1 MRILRSLLILS
12 LLFAAACSDDDPPK
26 SEPDLCED
34 VTCDGTDVCDPAT
47 GECAPCEGP
56 ECTEDLCAD
65 VECDRGV
72 CDIETGECANA
83 SVCTIENQATE
94 CLDGFECYGQECVDE
109 ATYCQDLECNR
120 GVCSLSARACVDSP
134 ACSSDME
141 CLEGNFC
148 VEGSCT
154 VNQCDV
160 DMVDCPR
167 GVCDGLTGEC
177 VNPDS
182 CSTQDDCLDG
192 NYCNAG
198 VCETVEVACDE
209 CTGNQN
215 CDYDGAQAVTCSE
228 NDAGCSS
235 ALDCTGDRVCRDREC
250 TDAPACEADAFEPNN
265 TDAEATDYFV
275 ADKSNGEIAA
285 TLCDADVDVF
295 TFDTLDDTD
304 FTGELF
310 VRAGVFSEDIGLG
323 EVKIELLSPNGT
335 SVGEAT
341 STNGVAQLTYNIG
354 AINQGVYTI
363 MVSGEG
369 LATPGVRYG
378 LYADLLDGAVVQAC
392 ANAPAIAASQTGTTI
407 SGASIPLA
415 PSCVSD
421 AQTAEDIYLLDLPE
435 ARAVSMVLTPDE
447 NADLTLSLRSACV
460 IDGSETEC
468 LNTGA
473 VGAEETFAQVLLP
486 GRYYVV
492 VHAANA
498 ASGGSYTLTYESQ
511 VPICTPA
518 DNACDPADENKALV
532 CNQLGTALE
541 EINCS
546 LGCDQATGT
555 CVPNGDTCQEAFVV
569 TESTLF
575 TDIPLSDLTNT
586 FSVSDEACTGYEQS
600 DGPEAFYQ
608 IQSAAGDIVTVTMDA
623 SFDASLY
630 VLTECG
636 NISSCIAGS
645 DDGNPETVSFVS
657 DGNPVFVGADAY
669 SSFASGSFDLDIQI
683 VSPTCTPNEI
693 GTCASGQIP
702 TCNSLGIQEY
712 HDCSSLACDGDE
724 CATPNGDT
732 CFEVIPV
739 PTGGGTFSFV
749 SDDLT
754 NTNSANC
761 SGTTATGVD
770 ARLEIAG
777 AIGEIV
783 TVTMTP
789 SGSGNAIVYALD
801 SCSDTA
807 NCLAGANNSTT
818 GPETL
823 QFVLTSTDPVVVVAD
838 FSTSTDSDFTVDISV
853 QAPECA
859 PDTFISCD
867 TGVITS
873 CNSLGLEETHTCSSG
888 ICNGEVCENPN
899 GEVCPEA
906 IVVEQSTSFA
916 AVPVASTNSSSL
928 SSSGCTGYS
937 SAGPDRIY
945 EVRGSSGDVLQ
956 VRMTP
961 SANDAALYILTSCGD
976 GGSCV
981 DGSDNVGTVAEEVT
995 YTFTSDDPVYV
1006 YADYFT
1012 TSPSGTYDLEILVG
1026 QPDCTPGDPDTCDT
1040 NGTDLLSCSSVGLTS
1055 RETCTYGCQNALCNL
1070 GPNDVCAGAVG
1081 LQNGGS
1087 FTGRI
1092 EEFSNQYQLTS
1103 GSCSAVTSG
1112 GRDATFVIQGNPGDR
1127 LRAELDTAFD
1137 SVMYFVEDCAAIGT
1151 SCVAGADILGSSGTL
1166 SGVFPSSGQLFVIVD
1181 VFGSTPN
1188 DDAGEFTLTT
1198 HVDPQVSCT
1207 PGEFAGCNNGAI
1219 ETCDSTGSFL
1229 DRQLCSSGQCDGSG
1243 TSCDQP
1249 NGDACYEA
1257 IVVPSGGGT
1266 YTQSVQDLTGQ
1277 FTASSTCAGTT
1288 ASGPDSVFQIQGN
1301 VGEVV
1306 TVTMTPTGSGNA
1318 LIYTLEDCD
1327 DVSSCGPFT
1336 NGTTT
1341 GVERLRFVLD
1351 STDPLFVVT
1360 DFASSTAGANS
1371 DFTVEIDVQVPSCTP
1386 GAQLGCSAGTV
1397 QYCDVFGLVEE
1408 YTCSSGA
1415 CNGSICDQ
1423 PNGDFCPEAIE
1434 AGTGGVFTGTID
1446 DYTNQVRLV
1455 SGSSTTCTAR
1465 GTYGRDAIY
1474 RVTGNPG
1481 DRIFAEADSTE
1492 DLVLYAVTDCAQTGN
1507 TCLEDSDSGNPE
1519 DITFIMPDEG
1529 YVFVVVDVWETS
1541 PADENEGTGTYT
1553 LTIETEPFTGCPD
1566 GQILGCNAGDVE
1578 YCDAGFQIPQT
1589 CSSGTCSATGCDG
1602 ATGDVC
1608 HEMINVSGSASFNMT
1623 ASTLTSN
1630 NSANCSGTS
1639 AFGPDAYFRV
1649 TGQPGEVVT
1658 VDMVASTVGNPIIYA
1673 LETCNDSSTC
1683 LAGSNASTGL
1693 TERLQLVMPNEGFV
1707 TIVTDFSSS
1716 SDFSDFSV
1724 DIQIQ
1729 SPSCTPNTLDS
1740 CDNTNGDLLLCDN
1753 FGLPGVYTCSS
1764 GQCNQDLTCVDP
1776 NGESCPEP
1784 FVVTQSTSFTAVPV
1798 PTTNSLSLNSSQCTS
1813 YTSNG
1818 TDHVYAIQGTAGDV
1832 LQVVMSATDS
1842 DPSLYVLETCGD
1854 AASCEDGSDNLSG
1867 DEEISYVFPADGTVY
1882 VYADFFDSSA
1892 GGTYDLTINLG
1903 TPNCTPG
1910 DAPFCDQDDLVTCNS
1925 LGFTETNACNFGCA
1939 MGACNPATNNT
1950 CTTALDISNG
1960 QPFTDDISNYTD
1972 DHQLVGNASCD
1983 ATSTEG
1989 RDATFFVSGNPQD
2002 VVTITVDAAFD
2013 AVIWAVE
2020 DCSDFTNTCLVEADI
2035 TVSGVETFTTTIPA
2049 SGTMTVI
2056 VDVWGFD
2063 DDNAGEFT
2071 IDAVITP
2078 PAP

>member
-26 SEPDLCED
+26 GEPDLCED
-34 VTCDGTDVCDPAT
+34 VTCDGTDVCDAAT
-47 GECAPCEGP
+47 GECVPCVGDDCEV
-56 ECTEDLCAD
+56 DLCAD

-134 ACSSDME
+134 TCSSDME

-154 VNQCDV
+154 LNQCDV

-228 NDAGCSS
+228 NEAGCSS

-275 ADKSNGEIAA
+275 ADKTNGEIAA
-285 TLCDADVDVF
+285 TLCDADVDVY
-295 TFDTLDDTD
+295 TFDTLDDND
-304 FTGELF
+304 FTGDLF

-323 EVKIELLSPNGT
+323 EVKIELLGPNGT

-378 LYADLLDGAVVQAC
+378 LYADLLDGAVVEAC

-407 SGASIPLA
+407 SGAAIPLA

-447 NADLTLSLRSACV
+447 NADLTLSLRSACE

-468 LNTGA
+468 LNAGA
-473 VGAEETFAQVLLP
+473 VGAEENFAQVLLP

-518 DNACDPADENKALV
+518 DNACDPADQNKALV

-541 EINCS
+541 EVNCS

-569 TESTLF
+569 TESTTF
-575 TDIPLSDLTNT
+575 TDIPLADLTNT
-586 FSVSDEACTGYEQS
+586 FSVTGTACTGWGQS
-600 DGPEAFYQ
+600 SGPEAFYQ
-608 IQSAAGDIVTVTMDA
+608 IQSSAGDIITVTMDA

-630 VLTECG
+630 VLAECG
-636 NISSCIAGS
+636 NISSCIEGS
-645 DDGNPETVSFVS
+645 DGGNPESVSFVS
-657 DGNPVFVGADAY
+657 DGSPVFVGADAY
-669 SSFASGSFDLDIQI
+669 SASASGTFDLDIQI
-683 VSPTCTPNEI
+683 DSPTCTPNEV
-693 GTCASGQIP
+693 GTCVAGQIP

-712 HDCSSLACDGDE
+712 YDCSSLACDGDV

-732 CFEVIPV
+732 CFEVLPV

-749 SDDLT
+749 ADDLT

-789 SGSGNAIVYALD
+789 SGSGNPIVYALD
-801 SCSDTA
+801 ACSDSAT
-807 NCLAGANNSTT
+807 CLAGANNSNT

-823 QFVLTSTDPVVVVAD
+823 QFALSSTDPVIVVAD
-838 FSTSTDSDFTVDISV
+838 FSGSTDSDFTVDISV
-853 QAPECA
+853 QAPECT

-873 CNSLGLEETHTCSSG
+873 CNSLGLEEAYTCSSG
-888 ICNGEVCENPN
+888 ICNGAVCENPN
-899 GEVCPEA
+899 GEVCAEA
-906 IVVEQSTSFA
+906 IVVEQSTTFTGLS
-916 AVPVASTNSSSL
+916 VPSTNSL
-928 SSSGCTGYS
+928 NFSGCGVGS
-937 SAGPDRIY
+937 SAGPDRVY
-945 EVRGSSGDVLQ
+945 EVRGLAGQVLQ
-956 VRMTP
+956 ASMNSSSDGVI
-961 SANDAALYILTSCGD
+961 YILESCGERASCLD
-976 GGSCV
+976 GDDSGNPEV
-981 DGSDNVGTVAEEVT
+981 VTHTFTTDGSV
-995 YTFTSDDPVYV
+995 FL
-1006 YADYFT
+1006 YADYW
-1012 TSPSGTYDLEILVG
+1012 TSTPTNGYDLEILLGV
-1026 QPDCTPGDPDTCDT
+1026 PDCTVGDPDVCDSTGQAIETC
-1040 NGTDLLSCSSVGLTS
+1040 TDVGLTS
-1055 RETCTYGCQNALCNL
+1055 TTPCTYGCQNAVCNF
-1070 GPNDVCAGAVG
+1070 GPNDVCAGAVA
-1081 LQNGGS
+1081 LQDGGS
-1087 FTGRI
+1087 VTGRI
-1092 EEFSNQYQLTS
+1092 EDFSNQYQLTS

-1127 LRAELDTAFD
+1127 LRAELSAEFD
-1137 SVMYFVEDCAAIGT
+1137 SVMYLVEDCAAIGT
-1151 SCVAGADILGSSGTL
+1151 SCVAGVDIIGPRGTL
-1166 SGVFPSSGQLFVIVD
+1166 NGLFPSSGQLFVIVD
-1181 VFGSTPN
+1181 VWGSTPN
-1188 DDAGEFTLTT
+1188 DDNGEFTLTT
-1198 HVDPQVSCT
+1198 YVDPQVTCT

-1219 ETCDSTGSFL
+1219 ESCDTTGSFI
-1229 DRQLCSSGQCDGSG
+1229 DRALCSSGQCNGAGDG
-1243 TSCDQP
+1243 CDQP

-1257 IVVPSGGGT
+1257 IVVPVGGGT
-1266 YTQSVQDLTGQ
+1266 YSQSVDDLTGQ
-1277 FTASSTCAGTT
+1277 FTGSATCAGTT

-1301 VGEVV
+1301 VGEIV

-1318 LIYTLEDCD
+1318 LIYTLEDCN
-1327 DVSSCGPFT
+1327 DVSSCGPFA
-1336 NGTTT
+1336 NRATT
-1341 GVERLRFVLD
+1341 GAERLRFVLET
-1351 STDPLFVVT
+1351 SDPLFVVT

-1371 DFTVEIDVQVPSCTP
+1371 DFTVEVDIQLPSCTP
-1386 GAQLGCSAGTV
+1386 GTQLGCSAGTV
-1397 QYCDVFGLVEE
+1397 QFCDAFGLVEE
-1408 YTCSSGA
+1408 YTCSSGT
-1415 CNGSICDQ
+1415 CNGNLCDL

-1434 AGTGGVFTGTID
+1434 AGTGGTFTGTITD
-1446 DYTNQVRLV
+1446 FTNQVRLV
-1455 SGSSTTCTAR
+1455 SGSSTACVSRSTL
-1465 GTYGRDAIY
+1465 GRDAIY

-1481 DRIFAEADSTE
+1481 DRIIAELDATFDA
-1492 DLVLYAVTDCAQTGN
+1492 VLYAVTDCAQTGN
-1507 TCLEDSDSGNPE
+1507 TCLEDSDNGGSGVAE
-1519 DITFIMPDEG
+1519 DITFVIPPEG
-1529 YVFVVVDVWETS
+1529 YAFIVADVFSST
-1541 PADENEGTGTYT
+1541 NNTGTGTYT
-1553 LTIETEPFTGCPD
+1553 LTIDTQAFTGCVD
-1566 GQILGCNAGDVE
+1566 GQILGCNAGDVD
-1578 YCDAGFQIPQT
+1578 YCDAGYQITQT
-1589 CSSGTCSATGCDG
+1589 CSSGSCSPTGCDSPS
-1602 ATGDVC
+1602 GDVC
-1608 HEMINVSGSASFNMT
+1608 HELINVSGSASFNMT
-1623 ASTLTSN
+1623 ASALTNSN
-1630 NSANCSGTS
+1630 STNCSGTS
-1639 AFGPDAYFRV
+1639 ASGPDARFRV

-1658 VDMVASTVGNPIIYA
+1658 VDMVASTTGNPIIYA

-1683 LAGSNASTGL
+1683 LAGSNASSGL
-1693 TERLQLVMPNEGFV
+1693 TERLQLVMPDAGFV
-1707 TIVTDFSSS
+1707 TIVTDFLSSTA
-1716 SDFSDFSV
+1716 SDFGV

-1729 SPSCTPNTLDS
+1729 TPSCAPNTLDS
-1740 CDNTNGDLLLCDN
+1740 CDNTNGDILLCDS

-1776 NGESCPEP
+1776 NGESCTEP

-1798 PTTNSLSLNSSQCTS
+1798 ATTNNLSLNGSQCTG
-1813 YTSNG
+1813 YTSDG
-1818 TDHVYAIQGTAGDV
+1818 TDHVYAVQGTAGDL

-1842 DPSLYVLETCGD
+1842 DPSLYVLETCSD
-1854 AASCEDGSDNLSG
+1854 ADSCQDGSDNLSG
-1867 DEEISYVFPADGTVY
+1867 DEEISYVFPADGIVY
-1882 VYADFFDSSA
+1882 VYADFFDSSL

-1910 DAPFCDQDDLVTCNS
+1910 DAPFCDQNDLVTCNS
-1925 LGFTETNACNFGCA
+1925 LGFTETITCNFGCN

-1960 QPFTDDISNYTD
+1960 QPFTDDISNYTNE
-1972 DHQLVGNASCD
+1972 HQLVGNASCD
-1983 ATSTEG
+1983 PTSTEG
-1989 RDATFFVSGNPQD
+1989 RDAAFYVTGNPQD
-2002 VVTITVDAAFD
+2002 TVTVTVNAAFD
-2013 AVIWAVE
+2013 AVIWAVD

-2035 TVSGVETFTTTIPA
+2035 TVSGVETFTTSIPA
-2049 SGTMTVI
+2049 SGNITVI
-2056 VDVWGFD
+2056 VDRWGSTV
-2063 DDNAGEFT
+2063 NGGSGEFT
-2071 IDAVITP
+2071 ITATVTP

>member
-26 SEPDLCED
+26 GEPDLCED

-56 ECTEDLCAD
+56 ECTADLCAD

-120 GVCSLSARACVDSP
+120 GVCSLSERACVDSP
-134 ACSSDME
+134 TCSSDME

-228 NDAGCSS
+228 NEAGCSS

-275 ADKSNGEIAA
+275 ADKTNGEIAA
-285 TLCDADVDVF
+285 TLCDADVDVY
-295 TFDTLDDTD
+295 TFDTLDDND
-304 FTGELF
+304 FTGDLF

-323 EVKIELLSPNGT
+323 EVKIEILNPSGT
-335 SVGEAT
+335 SVGEVT
-341 STNGVAQLTYNIG
+341 STNGVAQLTYAIS

-407 SGASIPLA
+407 SGAAIPLA

-447 NADLTLSLRSACV
+447 NADLTLSLRSACE

-468 LNTGA
+468 LNAGA

-518 DNACDPADENKALV
+518 DNACDPVDQNKALV

-541 EINCS
+541 EVNCS

-575 TDIPLSDLTNT
+575 TDIPLADLTNT
-586 FSVSDEACTGYEQS
+586 FSVSDDACTGFSQS

-636 NISSCIAGS
+636 NISSCIEGS
-645 DDGNPETVSFVS
+645 DGGNPESVTFVS
-657 DGNPVFVGADAY
+657 DGNPVFIGADAY
-669 SSFASGSFDLDIQI
+669 SASASGSFDLDIQI

-693 GTCASGQIP
+693 GTCVAGQIP

-712 HDCSSLACDGDE
+712 YDCSSLACDGDV

-732 CFEVIPV
+732 CFEVVPV
-739 PTGGGTFSFV
+739 PTGGGSFSFV
-749 SDDLT
+749 ADDLT
-754 NTNSANC
+754 NTNSTNC
-761 SGTTATGVD
+761 SGSTAPGVD

-777 AIGEIV
+777 AVGEIV

-807 NCLAGANNSTT
+807 TCLSGANNSTT
-818 GPETL
+818 GAETL
-823 QFVLTSTDPVVVVAD
+823 QFALTSTDPVIVVAD
-838 FSTSTDSDFTVDISV
+838 FSSSVTDSDFTVDISV
-853 QAPECA
+853 QAPECT
-859 PDTFISCD
+859 PDTFISCAA
-867 TGVITS
+867 GVITS
-873 CNSLGLEETHTCSSG
+873 CDSLGLEETYTCNSG
-888 ICNGEVCENPN
+888 ICNGAVCENPN

-906 IVVEQSTSFA
+906 IVVEQSTTFTG
-916 AVPVASTNSSSL
+916 VPVATINSLNRPGATS
-928 SSSGCTGYS
+928 CTGFNTPG
-937 SAGPDRIY
+937 ADRIY
-945 EVRGSSGDVLQ
+945 EVRGQAGDVF
-956 VRMTP
+956 RASMTP
-961 SANDAALYILTSCGD
+961 NGSDAAIYILESCGD
-976 GGSCV
+976 GETCIDGDDSGNPEVV
-981 DGSDNVGTVAEEVT
+981 D
-995 YTFTSDDPVYV
+995 YTFTADGSIFL
-1006 YADYFT
+1006 YADYYSS
-1012 TSPSGTYDLEILVG
+1012 SPTGTYDLEILIG
-1026 QPDCTPGDPDTCDT
+1026 QPDCTVGDPDVCD
-1040 NGTDLLSCSSVGLTS
+1040 GTGQSVVSCSDIGLSVTTS
-1055 RETCTYGCQNALCNL
+1055 CTYGCQNALCNF
-1070 GPNDVCAGAVG
+1070 GPNDVCAGAVPI
-1081 LQNGGS
+1081 QNGGS
-1087 FTGRI
+1087 VTGRI
-1092 EEFSNQYQLTS
+1092 EEFSNQYQLAS
-1103 GSCSAVTSG
+1103 GSCSAVNSG

-1127 LRAELDTAFD
+1127 LRAELTAAFD

-1151 SCVAGADILGSSGTL
+1151 SCVAGRDIPGSNGTL
-1166 SGVFPSSGQLFVIVD
+1166 NGIFPSSGQLFVIVD
-1181 VFGSTPN
+1181 VFGSTPDN
-1188 DDAGEFTLTT
+1188 DAGEFTLTT
-1198 HVDPQVSCT
+1198 YVDPQVSCT
-1207 PGEFAGCNNGAI
+1207 PGEFVGCNNGAI
-1219 ETCDSTGSFL
+1219 ETCDTTGSFI
-1229 DRQLCSSGQCDGSG
+1229 DRALCSSGQCNGAGDA
-1243 TSCDQP
+1243 CDQP
-1249 NGDACYEA
+1249 NGDVCYEA
-1257 IVVPSGGGT
+1257 IPVPQGGGT
-1266 YTQSVQDLTGQ
+1266 YSQTVANLENT
-1277 FTASSTCAGTT
+1277 FNASSTCAGTT
-1288 ASGPDSVFQIQGN
+1288 ASGPDAVYQVQGN

-1306 TVTMTPTGSGNA
+1306 TVTMTPSGDGNA
-1318 LIYTLEDCD
+1318 LVYILEDCD
-1327 DVSSCGPFT
+1327 DLATCGSSS

-1341 GVERLRFVLD
+1341 GPERLRFVLD
-1351 STDPLFVVT
+1351 STEPFFVVA
-1360 DFASSTAGANS
+1360 DFASSVTNS
-1371 DFTVEIDVQVPSCTP
+1371 DFTLEIEVEAPSCTP
-1386 GAQLGCSAGTV
+1386 GAQLGCSAGVV
-1397 QYCDVFGLVEE
+1397 QYCDGFGIVEE

-1415 CNGSICDQ
+1415 CNGNLCDL
-1423 PNGDFCPEAIE
+1423 PNGDFCPEAID
-1434 AGTGGVFTGTID
+1434 AGTGGIFTGTID
-1446 DYTNQVRLV
+1446 DFTNQVRLV
-1455 SGSSTTCTAR
+1455 SGSSDACVSRATF
-1465 GTYGRDAIY
+1465 GRDAIY

-1481 DRIFAEADSTE
+1481 DRIIAELDATFDS
-1492 DLVLYAVTDCAQTGN
+1492 VLYAVTDCGQTGN

-1519 DITFIMPDEG
+1519 DITFVIPAEG
-1529 YVFVVVDVWETS
+1529 YAYIVADVFGST
-1541 PADENEGTGTYT
+1541 ENNGTGTYT
-1553 LTIETEPFTGCPD
+1553 LTIDTQAFTGCAD
-1566 GQILGCNAGDVE
+1566 GQIVGCNAGDVD
-1578 YCDAGFQIPQT
+1578 YCDAGFVITQT
-1589 CSSGTCSATGCDG
+1589 CSSGTCSPTGCDA

-1608 HEMINVSGSASFNMT
+1608 HEMINVSGSATFNMV
-1623 ASTLTSN
+1623 ASTLTST

-1639 AFGPDAYFRV
+1639 AFGPEAYFRV

-1658 VDMVASTVGNPIIYA
+1658 VDMVATTGNPIIYA
-1673 LETCNDSSTC
+1673 LEACNDSSTC

-1693 TERLQLVMPNEGFV
+1693 TERLQLVMPDAGFV

-1716 SDFSDFSV
+1716 TTFSDFSV
-1724 DIQIQ
+1724 DIQVQ
-1729 SPSCTPNTLDS
+1729 APSCTPNTLDS
-1740 CDNTNGDLLLCDN
+1740 CDNTNGDILLCDG
-1753 FGLPGVYTCSS
+1753 FGLPGVYSCSS
-1764 GQCNQDLTCVDP
+1764 GQCNTNLTCVDP
-1776 NGESCPEP
+1776 NGENCTEP
-1784 FVVTQSTSFTAVPV
+1784 FIVTQTTTFTAVPV
-1798 PTTNSLSLNSSQCTS
+1798 PTSNDLSLNSTQCTGFA
-1813 YTSNG
+1813 SNG
-1818 TDHVYAIQGTAGDV
+1818 PEHVYAVQGFAGDV
-1832 LQVVMSATDS
+1832 LQVIMTASS
-1842 DPSLYVLETCGD
+1842 DASLYVLETCGD
-1854 AASCEDGSDNLSG
+1854 GDSCQDGSDDTTG
-1867 DEEISYVFPADGTVY
+1867 TEEVSYIFPADGIVY
-1882 VYADFFDSSA
+1882 VYADFFSSTPS
-1892 GGTYDLTINLG
+1892 GTYDLEIFLG
-1903 TPNCTPG
+1903 APDCTPG
-1910 DAPFCDQDDLVTCNS
+1910 DAPFCDQNDLVTCNS
-1925 LGFTETNACNFGCA
+1925 IGFSQAKTCTFGCD
-1939 MGACNPATNNT
+1939 MGACNPAPNDT
-1950 CTTALDISNG
+1950 CATATDISSG
-1960 QPFTDDISNYTD
+1960 TPYTGFIEDYTD
-1972 DHQLVGNASCD
+1972 QHQLATGGQCTAAST
-1983 ATSTEG
+1983 AG
-1989 RDATFFVSGNPQD
+1989 RDAAFSVTGTPGDS
-2002 VVTITVDAAFD
+2002 VTITVDADFD
-2013 AVIWAVE
+2013 SVLWAVE
-2020 DCSDFTNTCLVEADI
+2020 TCTDFINSCLIDEDSNLS
-2035 TVSGVETFTTTIPA
+2035 SGVETFTTTIPA

-2071 IDAVITP
+2071 ITAAITP